1 VPYDVIHIAISRAR
15 ERDEKL
21 GIKGEHIR
29 PWLQAFSL
37 GKPPYGP
44 HEIEEQKRA
53 VYDSG
58 YDGWVMWE
66 PGSRYDKFLPALEK
80 TFVSRKKNP
89 PVPRPANRLD

>member
-1 VPYDVIHIAISRAR
+1 V
-15 ERDEKL
+15 
-21 GIKGEHIR
+21 R

-37 GKPPYGP
+37 GKLIYGP

-58 YDGWVMWE
+58 YDGWVLWE
-66 PGSRYDKFLPALEK
+66 AGSRYDKFLPALEK
-80 TFVSRKKNP
+80 TYVSRKKVP